1 MKSLEELRELRA
13 KLEKEMSARN
23 SEGKPNIIIGMGTC
37 GIAAGA
43 RDVLQAVLKELRKR
57 NLDVITSQTGC
68 IGMCEQEPL
77 LDVELL
83 VRAKDNL
90 RKGDSPQ
97 AVERII
103 VEHVINGRVVK
114 DFMRLHAF
122 FEERGV

>member
-23 SEGKPNIIIGMGTC
+23 SESKPNIIIGMGTC

-77 LDVELL
+77 LDVELPG
-83 VRAKDNL
+83 
-90 RKGDSPQ
+90 KGRITYGKVTPQ

-103 VEHVINGRVVK
+103 VEHVINGRVVE
-114 DFMRLHAF
+114 DYAVAR